1 MKSKTIL
8 AALLL
13 VIAVSLPAG
22 TFCQTGVVVTKSTLR
37 PMLENMGYEV
47 NELSPNNYEVYVTIT
62 YKVYMAVAFSPDE
75 SRIWLTTFF
84 YDKNPATYT
93 NDKLVK
99 LLQANWTTGASV
111 FALDGTKL
119 KMTRPVENRNL
130 TPLLLKKEIESQA
143 RSVESTEAVWQ
154 DKK

>member
-1 MKSKTIL
+1 MV
-8 AALLL
+8 ALLL
-13 VIAVSLPAG
+13 AFAVSLPAS
-22 TFCQTGVVVTKSTLR
+22 TFCQTGVVLTKSSLR

-47 NELSPNNYEVYVTIT
+47 NELSPNNYEVSVTIT

-84 YDKNPATYT
+84 YDKNPASYT
-93 NDKLVK
+93 NDKLIK

-130 TPLLLKKEIESQA
+130 TPVILRKEIESQA
-143 RSVESTEAVWQ
+143 RSVESTEAIWEE
-154 DKK
+154 KK